1 MEILFWIFV
10 ICWVVCVIGWI
21 VAIVRRDDN
30 SLYWVIA
37 LDIFAFMIVLL
48 NLIIKSIG

>member
-1 MEILFWIFV
+1 MEILFWVFA
-10 ICWVVCVIGWI
+10 ICWVDCVIGWVI
-21 VAIVRRDDN
+21 AIVRRDDN

-48 NLIIKSIG
+48 NLIIKCIR